1 MTLGRPIIGLALC
14 TTLALAYFGQGE
26 GGRSASPPAPGSAL
40 EIQPVAP
47 PWTPGDPR
55 PPGPPWPP
63 GEPHLSYA
71 QFWIGETGPTGPI
84 FSGPQQ
90 YPFVCTTFENG
101 LGQPLVDNQE
111 GIGNAVFPEVNG
123 VPDFTAA
130 PVGWS
135 RTCSIRTRVD
145 YFYFSQTKQRFLPLA
160 DPASPPADADTVTVN
175 GRTAPFVVRLERGTT
190 NRFIYGIAMLAPDP
204 ESLASPEGLD
214 RSFWSGKLVYSF
226 QGGVGIGHQQ
236 GSLSTGRAAA
246 LHEQALRR
254 GHAVAYSTGNI
265 TGVHYNLVLAGETAM
280 MVKDHFVVTYGRPS
294 YTLGVGGSGGAIQQY
309 VIAQNLPGLLD
320 GLVPQYSYSDMI
332 TQTIYVGDCE
342 LLERYF
348 DMSWALSGGTSRW
361 GRWGDRQL
369 IEGLNTSDVA
379 NRSPWNANRYA
390 PRPGSSEC
398 INGWRGL
405 TPLVVNPAWA
415 PQEYFDALRLY
426 RYPESVIA
434 AVKWDHWDD
443 LGNIYPKD
451 AYGYALQSWD
461 NVGVQYGLVAL
472 RRGEISATEFL
483 ELNACVGGW
492 EAPRLM
498 TANDYPWNP
507 TAPLSTFDPW
517 SMEDMT
523 LSPACAAGAPAPR
536 TEGSL
541 ASMNAAYGSGHVFLG
556 RLDLPIVDLRH
567 YLEPVLNMHHVQQSF
582 ATRQRMLD
590 AAGNADN
597 QVIWFAEC
605 SDMDLVSLS
614 SSCAFDPTGA
624 AFDILDQWI
633 ATMRAHPELSVAA
646 ARPPQAMDACF
657 AGDGTPI
664 YAGPDAWS
672 GILDPGPPGPCTARF
687 PLHTTS
693 RIEAGGGIRGDVFKC
708 ALKPVDQALADGTY
722 GALSFGDAEKA
733 RLEEIFPGGVCDW
746 SQPDQGRP
754 WWLMLPQAR

>member
-1 MTLGRPIIGLALC
+1 MILARHVGLALLLVC
-14 TTLALAYFGQGE
+14 LSAACSSRKE
-26 GGRSASPPAPGSAL
+26 GGGTAGALSAVEAPKVRPA
-40 EIQPVAP
+40 VP
-47 PWTPGDPR
+47 PWTPGDPQ

-63 GEPHLSYA
+63 GEPHRSYA
-71 QFWIGETGPTGPI
+71 RFWIGETGPTGPI

-90 YPFVCTTFENG
+90 YPFLCTTFENG
-101 LGQPLVDNQE
+101 LGQPLVDNQD

-123 VPDFTAA
+123 VPDFAAA

-145 YFYFSQTKQRFLPLA
+145 YFYFSRTQQRFLPLA
-160 DPASPPADADTVTVN
+160 DLAAPPADADTVAVG

-190 NRFIYGIAMLAPDP
+190 NRFIYGIAMLAPNP
-204 ESLASPEGLD
+204 ELLASPAGLD
-214 RSFWSGKLVYSF
+214 ESFWSGKLVYSF

-236 GSLSTGRAAA
+236 GSFSTGRTAA

-254 GHAVAYSTGNI
+254 GHAIAYSTGNI

-280 MVKDHFVVTYGRPS
+280 MVKDHFIVTYGRPS

-348 DMSWALSGGTSRW
+348 DMSWVASGGTSRW
-361 GRWGDRQL
+361 GRWSDRRL
-369 IEGLNTSDVA
+369 IEGLNTSEVA
-379 NRSPWNANRYA
+379 NRPPWNANPYA

-405 TPLVVNPAWA
+405 TPLVLNPAWA
-415 PQEYFDALRLY
+415 PKQYFDALRRY
-426 RYPESVIA
+426 RYRESVIA

-451 AYGYALQSWD
+451 EYGYALRSWD
-461 NVGVQYGLVAL
+461 NVGVQYGLGAL
-472 RRGEISATEFL
+472 ARGDISPAEFL

-492 EAPRLM
+492 KQPRDM
-498 TANDYPWNP
+498 TADNYPWNP
-507 TAPLSTFDPW
+507 AADPRTFDPW

-523 LSPACAAGAPAPR
+523 LSPACAAGTPAPR

-541 ASMNAAYGSGHVFLG
+541 ASMQAAYGSGHVFLG
-556 RLDLPIVDLRH
+556 RLDLPIIDVRH
-567 YLEPVLNMHHVQQSF
+567 YLEPVLDMHHAQQSF

-590 AAGNADN
+590 AVGRADN

-605 SDMDLVSLS
+605 STMDPVNLS
-614 SSCAFDPTGA
+614 RSCAFDPTGA
-624 AFDILDQWI
+624 AFDLLDRWI
-633 ATMRAHPELSVAA
+633 ATMRAHPELSVGE
-646 ARPPQAMDACF
+646 ARPPEAVDACF
-657 AGDGTPI
+657 VGDGTLLHRG
-664 YAGPDAWS
+664 AHVWD
-672 GILDPGPPGPCTARF
+672 GILDGAPPGDCTKRF

-708 ALKPVDQALADGTY
+708 ALKPVDRALADGTY
-722 GALSFGDAEKA
+722 GEATFTAAEGA
-733 RLEEIFPGGVCDW
+733 RLHEVFPGGVCDW
-746 SQPDQGRP
+746 SQPDVGRP
-754 WWLMLPQAR
+754 WWLALPRPR

>member
-1 MTLGRPIIGLALC
+1 MALARPITGLALL
-14 TTLALAYFGQGE
+14 TLFALACSSQKE
-26 GGRSASPPAPGSAL
+26 GGESTSAL
-40 EIQPVAP
+40 AAGQAPKVRPAAP

-63 GEPHLSYA
+63 GEPHRSYA
-71 QFWIGETGPTGPI
+71 RFWIGETGPSGPI

-90 YPFVCTTFENG
+90 YPFICTTFENG
-101 LGQPLVDNQE
+101 LGQPLVDNQD

-123 VPDFTAA
+123 VPDFAA
-130 PVGWS
+130 NPVGYS
-135 RTCSIRTRVD
+135 QACSIRTRVD
-145 YFYFSQTKQRFLPLA
+145 YFYFHATQQRFLPLA
-160 DPASPPADADTVTVN
+160 SPTAPAPGVAMLDLG
-175 GRTAPFVVRLERGTT
+175 GREVPFVVRLERGTT
-190 NRFIYGIAMLAPDP
+190 NRFIYGIAMLAPFQELLD
-204 ESLASPEGLD
+204 SPAGLD
-214 RSFWSGKLVYSF
+214 RSAWNGNLVYAF
-226 QGGVGIGHQQ
+226 EGGVAIGHQQ
-236 GSLSTGRAAA
+236 GSFSLGRSAA

-254 GHAVAYSTGNI
+254 GYAVAYSTGNR

-280 MVKDHFVVTYGRPS
+280 MVKDHFIVTYGRPS

-348 DMSWALSGGTSRW
+348 DMSWVASGGTSRW
-361 GRWGDRQL
+361 GRWGDRRL
-369 IEGLNTSDVA
+369 IEGLNTSAVA
-379 NRSPWNANRYA
+379 NRTPWNASPYA

-405 TPLVVNPAWA
+405 TPLVLNPAWA
-415 PQEYFDALRLY
+415 PQEYFVALRKY

-434 AVKWDHWDD
+434 QVKWTHWDE
-443 LGNIYPKD
+443 LGNVYPRD
-451 AYGYALQSWD
+451 EHGYALQSWD
-461 NVGVQYGLVAL
+461 NVGVQYGLGAL
-472 RRGEISATEFL
+472 RRGQISPAEFL

-492 EAPRLM
+492 KAPRLM
-498 TANDYPWNP
+498 TANNFPWNP
-507 TAPLSTFDPW
+507 AANPLTFDPW

-523 LSPACAAGAPAPR
+523 LSPACATGAPAPR

-541 ASMNAAYGSGHVFLG
+541 ASMQAAYGSGHVFLG
-556 RLDLPIVDLRH
+556 RLDLPIIDLRH
-567 YLEPVLNMHHVQQSF
+567 YLEPVLDMHHAQQSF

-590 AAGNADN
+590 AAGHADN

-605 SDMDLVSLS
+605 SGMDPVSLS
-614 SSCAFDPTGA
+614 RSCAFDPTGA
-624 AFDILDQWI
+624 AFDVLDRWM
-633 ATMRAHPELSVAA
+633 ATMRAHPRLGVAEA
-646 ARPPQAMDACF
+646 KPPEAVDACF

-672 GILDPGPPGPCTARF
+672 GILDAGPPGRCTARF

-708 ALKPVDQALADGTY
+708 ALKPMDRALADGTY
-722 GALSFGDAEKA
+722 GEVSFGDAGAA
-733 RLEEIFPGGVCDW
+733 RLGEVFPGGVCDW
-746 SQPDQGRP
+746 SQPDLGRP
-754 WWLMLPQAR
+754 WWLMLPGRR